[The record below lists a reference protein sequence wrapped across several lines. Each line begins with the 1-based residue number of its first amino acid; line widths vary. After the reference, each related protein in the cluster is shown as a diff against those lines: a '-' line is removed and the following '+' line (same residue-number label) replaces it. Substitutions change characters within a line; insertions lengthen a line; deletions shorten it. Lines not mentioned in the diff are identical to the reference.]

1 MKFIKNMS
9 WRVKLGIFLVVLSAF
24 LYFLDII
31 IFHDVEHVFFYIG
44 IDTAF
49 LPIEILLVVL
59 VIESAISER
68 EKQNMMEK
76 LNMVIGAFFSEVG
89 TDLLAALT
97 KFDPNTE
104 KIRKILL
111 INNAW
116 SENDFA
122 RAKDEIQNL
131 NYEIKIDGENKDSIK
146 FLENTKE
153 ELVGKRKFLLALL
166 ENPNLL
172 EHESFTEL
180 LWAVFHFMEELEHR
194 NDISQLPV
202 ADYHHLSG
210 DTARVYGLLINEW
223 LEYMEHLMNNYP
235 YLFSL
240 AIRTNP
246 FDPSAKVEISE

>member
-1 MKFIKNMS
+1 MKFIKTMS
-9 WRVKLGIFLVVLSAF
+9 WRVKLGIFLVILSAF
-24 LYFLDII
+24 LYLLDII
-31 IFHDVEHVFFYIG
+31 IFHDAEHVFFYMG

-59 VIESAISER
+59 VIESAISSR
-68 EKQNMMEK
+68 EKQVMMEK

-89 TDLLAALT
+89 TDLLGTLT
-97 KFDPNTE
+97 KFDHNTA
-104 KIRKILL
+104 KIRNTLL
-111 INNAW
+111 VNDSW
-116 SENDFA
+116 SDKDFN
-122 RAKDEIQNL
+122 RAKDKIQNL
-131 NYEIKIDGENKDSIK
+131 PFDIEFNGENTESVE
-146 FLENTKE
+146 FLESTKK

-172 EHESFTEL
+172 EHETFTEL

-194 NDISQLPV
+194 KDLTQLPI
-202 ADYHHLSG
+202 ADYQHLSG
-210 DTARVYGLLINEW
+210 DTTRVYGLLIQEW
-223 LEYMEHLMNNYP
+223 LQYMEHLMNNYP

>member
-1 MKFIKNMS
+1 MKFIENMS
-9 WRVKLGIFLVVLSAF
+9 WRVKLGIFLVILSAF
-24 LYFLDII
+24 LYLLDII

-49 LPIEILLVVL
+49 LPLEILLVVL

-89 TDLLAALT
+89 TDLLASLT
-97 KFDPNTE
+97 QFDPNTDR
-104 KIRKILL
+104 IRNILL
-111 INNAW
+111 VNSTW
-116 SENDFA
+116 SDRDFDHS
-122 RAKDEIQNL
+122 KEKIQNL
-131 NYEIKIDGENKDSIK
+131 NFSIKIDGESIESIK
-146 FLENTKE
+146 FLESIKE
-153 ELVGKRKFLLALL
+153 ELIGKRKFLLALL

-180 LWAVFHFMEELEHR
+180 LWAVFHLMEELEHR
-194 NDISQLPV
+194 KDISQLPV
-202 ADYHHLSG
+202 ADYKHLSG